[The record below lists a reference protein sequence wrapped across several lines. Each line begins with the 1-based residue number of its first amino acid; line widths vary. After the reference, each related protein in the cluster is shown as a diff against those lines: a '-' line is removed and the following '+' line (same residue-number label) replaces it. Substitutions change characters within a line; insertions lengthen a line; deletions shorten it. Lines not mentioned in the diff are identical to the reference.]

1 MSFTYKTPGVYVEE
15 AFNQTVSIPNVA
27 TSIPAFFGKTAQ
39 GGSAKPSP
47 VRISN
52 FLEFREHFGMP
63 ASPTWDILPSG
74 NSFKVDGNPQNAVP
88 EGEALL
94 YYAVQWYFLNG
105 GGPCYIVA
113 VAEDEVAQ
121 YEAGL
126 AAIGNF
132 DEPTLV
138 VPCGAI
144 NLASDK
150 YYAFCKSA
158 LAQSMQLR
166 DRFCILDVVVESD
179 AATVSQR
186 VAADVDVFRNNIGVD
201 NLPYGAAYYPYM
213 QTLLAWEY
221 NEADLMYDG
230 SPLDTL
236 GNKGL
241 HAKITAWLRSQNV
254 VLPPSAAIAGVYGT
268 VDNDRGVWKAPANVG
283 LNYAGKPIYAINDSE
298 QDDMNVPAGMAPV
311 NALRHFSGNGTLIW
325 GAKTLDYKSADWTYV
340 SVRRLFI
347 MVEES
352 IAKAVNAFVFEANDK
367 TTWTNVKSS
376 VNSYLYQLWSQGALA
391 GGKAEEAFV
400 VQVGLGETMTMDDV
414 KEGRMVVEIRLAPV
428 RPAEYIIITF
438 TQNVKGA

>member
-1 MSFTYKTPGVYVEE
+1 MSYNYKTPGVYVEE

-27 TSIPAFFGKTAQ
+27 TSIPAFFGTTAK
-39 GGSAKPSP
+39 GSSAAP
-47 VRISN
+47 VPTRISN
-52 FLEFREHFGMP
+52 FLEFREKFGSP
-63 ASPTWDILPSG
+63 ASPTWDILPDG
-74 NSFKVDGNPQNAVP
+74 NGFKVNGNPQNARP
-88 EGEALL
+88 TGQFLM

-113 VAEDEVAQ
+113 VDEDLPAN

-126 AAIGNF
+126 AALGNY
-132 DEPTLV
+132 DEPTLI

-144 NLASDK
+144 NLPSDK

-158 LAQSMQLR
+158 LAQAKQLG
-166 DRFCILDVVVESD
+166 DRFCVVDVVVESD

-186 VAADVDVFRNNIGVD
+186 VAADVAAFRNNIGTE

-221 NEADLMYDG
+221 DDKVVTYEGLT
-230 SPLDTL
+230 LDNL
-236 GNKGL
+236 GNKAL
-241 HAKITAWLRSQNV
+241 HAKITTWLRAQNV
-254 VLPPSAAIAGVYGT
+254 VLPPSAAVVGIYGI
-268 VDNDRGVWKAPANVG
+268 VDNARGVWKAPANVS
-283 LNYAGKPIYAINDSE
+283 LNYAQKPVYAIDDKE
-298 QDDMNVPAGMAPV
+298 QEDMNVPSGTSPV
-311 NALRHFSGNGTLIW
+311 NALRFFSGNGTLIW

-367 TTWTNVKSS
+367 TTWTNVKASI
-376 VNSYLYQLWSQGALA
+376 NSYLYQLWSQGALA
-391 GGKAEEAFV
+391 GGKPEEAFV
-400 VQVGLGETMTMDDV
+400 VQVGLGATMTMDDV
-414 KEGRMVVEIRLAPV
+414 REGRMIVEIRVAPV
-428 RPAEYIIITF
+428 RPAEFIIITF